1 MRESA
6 HTADLT
12 ACPTS
17 VPGCQD
23 RALPVQRPDSPS
35 ASSNCLSGTLPTF
48 LSNDLTPPPSLLSA
62 GGRLFCFV
70 ELQFSEKG
78 GWCQCT
84 VSAFWAWL
92 HRRHVG
98 LSGPPLTFRQQT
110 L

>member
-48 LSNDLTPPPSLLSA
+48 LSNDLTPPPVSALSR
-62 GGRLFCFV
+62 GTLVLFC
-70 ELQFSEKG
+70 G
-78 GWCQCT
+78 T
-84 VSAFWAWL
+84 
-92 HRRHVG
+92 
-98 LSGPPLTFRQQT
+98 TI
-110 L
+110 

>member
-48 LSNDLTPPPSLLSA
+48 LSNDLTPPP
-62 GGRLFCFV
+62 RLCSQQGDACFV
-70 ELQFSEKG
+70 LWNYNSARKEG
-78 GWCQCT
+78 GVSAPSQPFGRGCT
-84 VSAFWAWL
+84 VDMLGFQVHL
-92 HRRHVG
+92 
-98 LSGPPLTFRQQT
+98 
-110 L
+110 